1 MLIMRY
7 CLGNTGRSV
16 TDRSNQM
23 EYFLMAAAVLFS
35 VSSNMILHGFKN
47 RSFKTPGD
55 VFLFNAGISCIW
67 FIVLLSWSV
76 LSGDFIISSGSI
88 MYGVIYGVILCLFL
102 YFKTQSMSSGP
113 VALTSLIGNCAFIIA
128 TWFGVV
134 YANETVVPLQLV
146 GMVIIV
152 IALVMCI
159 NPWKSSQKLTPGWF
173 VWCGAF
179 FLAGGLLGMFNK
191 VFGKSEFS
199 QEINAM
205 MLVASLVSAALFTLS
220 GFLIN
225 KTTHHQKPQIY
236 KESLIYIA
244 TCGFVGCIY
253 IRMNLWLAGVIPSV
267 VFFPV
272 SNGANVLLSTLFG
285 QMLFREKLNKM
296 ELIGI
301 FVGLGAILLIGC
313 PQLFV

>member
-1 MLIMRY
+1 
-7 CLGNTGRSV
+7 
-16 TDRSNQM
+16 M
-23 EYFLMAAAVLFS
+23 EYFFMAVSILSS
-35 VSSNMILHGFKN
+35 VSGNMILHAYKN

-67 FIVLLSWSV
+67 FVVMLAWSV
-76 LSGDFIISSGSI
+76 LSGDFSISAGSVI
-88 MYGVIYGVILCLFL
+88 YGVIYGVILCMFW

-113 VALTSLIGNCAFIIA
+113 VALSTLIGNCAFIIA

-134 YANETVVPLQLV
+134 YANETVVPIQFV

-159 NPWKSSQKLTPGWF
+159 NPWNSSQKLTPSWF

-191 VFGKSEFS
+191 VFGKSAFL

-205 MLVASLVSAALFTLS
+205 ILIASLVSAALFALL

-225 KTTHHQKPQIY
+225 KTTHHPKPQIY
-236 KESLIYIA
+236 KDSLIYIV
-244 TCGFVGCIY
+244 TCGFFGCIY
-253 IRMNLWLAGVIPSV
+253 IRMSLWLAGVIPSV
-267 VFFPV
+267 ILFPV
-272 SNGANVLLSTLFG
+272 GNGANVLLSTLCG
-285 QMLFREKLNKM
+285 LLLFKEKLKIT
-296 ELIGI
+296 EIIGI

>member
-1 MLIMRY
+1 
-7 CLGNTGRSV
+7 
-16 TDRSNQM
+16 
-23 EYFLMAAAVLFS
+23 MAAAVLFS
-35 VSSNMILHGFKN
+35 VSSNMILHKSGN

-55 VFLFNAGISCIW
+55 VFLFNAGISLIW
-67 FIVLLSWSV
+67 FAVLSAWSL
-76 LSGDFIISSGSI
+76 LSGDFTISLGSVI
-88 MYGVIYGVILCLFL
+88 YGVIYGVILCLFL

-113 VALTSLIGNCAFIIA
+113 VALTSLIGNCAFIVA

-134 YANETVVPLQLV
+134 YANESVIPLQYV

-159 NPWKSSQKLTPGWF
+159 NPWKSSQKLTPSWF
-173 VWCGAF
+173 IWCGAF
-179 FLAGGLLGMFNK
+179 FLAGGILGIFNK
-191 VFGKSEFS
+191 VFGRSGFS
-199 QEINAM
+199 HEINAM
-205 MLVASLVSAALFTLS
+205 MLIASVVSAVLFTLS

-225 KTTHHQKPQIY
+225 KTTHNPAPKIY
-236 KESLIYIA
+236 KESLVYII

-267 VFFPV
+267 IFFPV

-285 QMLFREKLNKM
+285 QVVFREKLNKI

-313 PQLFV
+313 PQLFA